1 VVTRSTPT
9 TSRAPPTPPR
19 HETRFDRT
27 AAPDHPLTAQGF
39 NNLAGVLHAQGDLH
53 HARTLHERALSIREA
68 HQGPDHPDTV
78 RSRENLAAVL
88 TGLENRRQPVNVLR
102 LGCAV

>member
-1 VVTRSTPT
+1 
-9 TSRAPPTPPR
+9 
-19 HETRFDRT
+19 
-27 AAPDHPLTAQGF
+27 
-39 NNLAGVLHAQGDLH
+39 
-53 HARTLHERALSIREA
+53 
-68 HQGPDHPDTV
+68 V